1 MMIKLKEILKDKKN
15 VFIIILSMCLI
26 ISFFIGS
33 KLSKD
38 NTKGE
43 IDDLHNKNK
52 VITNRIDSLKLV
64 NTSLNE
70 KLKSIDIELSNKKS
84 ELDNAE
90 LQIITL
96 KKQLNEISTIV
107 NNMSANNVASEL
119 SSFIDKRTKSKNN
132 HK

>member
-1 MMIKLKEILKDKKN
+1 MVKLKEILKDKKN

-26 ISFFIGS
+26 ISFFVGRKIS
-33 KLSKD
+33 KN
-38 NTKGE
+38 NTKSE
-43 IDDLHNKNK
+43 IEELHNKNK
-52 VITNRIDSLKLV
+52 IITNKVDSLNLA
-64 NTSLNE
+64 NTSLNN
-70 KLKSIDIELSNKKS
+70 KLKLIDSELINKQS

-132 HK
+132 RR